1 MSHQGLETTQEEQ
14 PRPQFDQSRARRII
28 LLLTSSLGLMM
39 AGYGLIL
46 PIFARRLEEI
56 GAGEA
61 VLGWMTMSFALGQ
74 MLFAPLMGSLADR
87 RGRRPI
93 ILTALTG
100 LIISNIMFLLT
111 ESIALF
117 MAARFVQ
124 GAITAGLLPATMAI
138 VADIMPEQRR
148 GRWVGIVM
156 GGYVAGFT
164 LGPAIGGLLYDTMGY
179 QAPFLLS
186 AVIGV
191 VALLFALV
199 MVPET
204 QQFSSHTE
212 EQSPKTG
219 LMQSLPRPLYLLGTL
234 LLLDFV
240 MVFTFAFVEPRMVY
254 YFYNQIDLSTVQ
266 FGVFVTA
273 YGVTGMLGQVLLGHL
288 SDRWGR
294 TLPIM
299 IGLGLGLIFYF
310 GLLVFDDFTTLLI
323 IALIGGLGPALI
335 VPALS
340 AFYLDIAQEAHR
352 SRVMGLKE
360 SAAAL
365 GAVGGPFLT
374 AILTDWTTP
383 QQIFMASGIL
393 VIVAGV
399 LALLVLP
406 AWQRQPSMIKK
417 SQIKT

>member
-1 MSHQGLETTQEEQ
+1 MSHQHLDAEQ
-14 PRPQFDQSRARRII
+14 QAQQPQFDQSRARRII

-74 MLFAPLMGSLADR
+74 MLFAPLMGSFADR
-87 RGRRPI
+87 WGRRPI

-100 LIISNIMFLLT
+100 LVISNIMFLLT
-111 ESIALF
+111 ESVALF
-117 MAARFVQ
+117 IGARFVQ

-138 VADIMPEQRR
+138 VGDIMPEQQR

-164 LGPAIGGLLYDTMGY
+164 LGPALGGLLYDTLGY

-186 AVIGV
+186 AVVGV

-204 QQFSSHTE
+204 HQFSSHA
-212 EQSPKTG
+212 EQHAPKTSLIG
-219 LMQSLPRPLYLLGTL
+219 SLPRPLYLLGTL

-254 YFYNQIDLSTVQ
+254 YFYNQLDLSTVQ

-273 YGVTGMLGQVLLGHL
+273 YGVTGMLGQALLGHL

-299 IGLGLGLIFYF
+299 IGLSLSLIFYF
-310 GLLVFDDFTTLLI
+310 GLLIFDAFSTLLI
-323 IALIGGLGPALI
+323 IALIGGLGPAMI

-352 SRVMGLKE
+352 SRVMGFKE

-374 AILTDWTTP
+374 AILTGWTTP
-383 QQIFMASGIL
+383 QQIFMASAIL
-393 VIVAGV
+393 TVVAA
-399 LALLVLP
+399 LLPLLVLP
-406 AWQRQPSMIKK
+406 AWQRQPSMVKK
-417 SQIKT
+417 GRIEA